1 MTEIPQ
7 ITLEEERRMYE
18 RRKGWHT
25 PETCEKVNGVQAQVE
40 AVKKQLEE
48 THKKIDC
55 LESKLDE
62 NTTATKENIQATA
75 EVLEIV
81 QMGKGLFHAVAWI
94 GKWLRRIVMWV
105 VPPAVAI
112 VGLWQALR
120 PPK

>member
-48 THKKIDC
+48 AHKKIDS

-62 NTTATKENIQATA
+62 NTKATDKNNKATS
-75 EVLEIV
+75 EILEIV
-81 QMGKGLFHAVAWI
+81 QMGKGVFKFFFI
-94 GKWLRRIVMWV
+94 TGKLLRKIVMWI
-105 VPPAVAI
+105 VPPVVAI
-112 VGLWQALR
+112 IGLWQSIK
-120 PPK
+120 PTK